1 MQNYSVKGNIVDIF
15 NRTIFKGEVFI
26 EAGKIVRMNEVRS
39 VPDVF
44 ILPGLID
51 AHVHI
56 ESSMLTPSRFAQM
69 VVPHGTIGVV
79 SDPHEIANVLGEGGV
94 HFMIEDGKSVPFK
107 FFFGAPSCV
116 PATPFEAS
124 GAELDSAAVEK
135 LLKNPDVY
143 FLSEMMNFPGVIH
156 NDSGVIGKIEAAK
169 AHGKKID
176 GHAPGLSGEALYRYV
191 AAGVETDHECA
202 SLAEAQE
209 KIALGMKI
217 QIREGSAARNFK
229 ALAPLLSLSPTSVM
243 LCTDDSHP
251 DEILNHGH
259 INRIIRL
266 GLKMNYNLFDLL
278 QACTINPVLHYNL
291 PVGLLRVGDA
301 ADFIVVDNLEQFNV
315 QQTYIN
321 GLCVFDIKQG
331 VLFSL
336 RPVNAINKFRTE
348 EISEGLLK
356 VVMPENKSKIKT
368 IVVEDGE
375 LLTGS
380 EVFEPKLLT
389 DREVKSDTNADI
401 LKLVVVNRY
410 NNKPPSV
417 GFVKN
422 VGLKQGAL
430 ASSVAHDSHNIV
442 AVGVDDQSLLKA
454 INTLI
459 KTSGGIVVVNNSS
472 VDVLEL
478 PVAGIMSLDDGETV
492 AKQYQNLN
500 KIAHSLGT
508 PLKAPFMTLSFLSLL
523 VIPSLKLGDR
533 GLFDVNSF
541 SFTSLFE

>member
-1 MQNYSVKGNIVDIF
+1 MNSYSIKGNVVDVF
-15 NRTIFKGEVFI
+15 NRNIYKGEVFV
-26 EAGKIVRMNEVRS
+26 EQGKIVRIKENSS

-56 ESSMLTPSRFAQM
+56 ESSMLIPSRFAQM

-79 SDPHEIANVLGEGGV
+79 SDPHEIANVLGEEGV
-94 HFMIEDGKSVPFK
+94 LFMIEDGKSVPFK

-116 PATPFEAS
+116 PATSFEAS

-135 LLKNPDVY
+135 LLNNPDIY

-156 NDSGVIGKIEAAK
+156 NDSGVIGKIEVAK
-169 AHGKKID
+169 ALNKKID
-176 GHAPGLSGEALYRYV
+176 GHAPGLSGEALMRYV
-191 AAGVETDHECA
+191 AAGIETDHECA
-202 SLAEAQE
+202 TLAEAQE

-229 ALAPLLSLSPTSVM
+229 ALAPLLPLSPNSVM

-266 GLKMNYNLFDLL
+266 GLKMGYNLFDLL
-278 QACTINPVLHYNL
+278 QACTINPALHYNL

-301 ADFIVVDNLEQFNV
+301 ADFIVVDSFEHFNV

-321 GLCVFDIKQG
+321 GVCVFDVGQG
-331 VLFSL
+331 VLFPL
-336 RPVNAINKFRTE
+336 RPVTAINKFRTE
-348 EISEGLLK
+348 EIFEGQLK
-356 VVMPENKSKIKT
+356 VVMPENKSKVKT

-380 EVFEPKLLT
+380 DGYEPKLAT
-389 DREVKSDTNADI
+389 NREVQSDTNADV

-410 NNKPPSV
+410 NNTPPSV

-422 VGLKQGAL
+422 IGLKQGAL

-442 AVGVDDQSLLKA
+442 AVGTDDQALLKA
-454 INTLI
+454 INALI
-459 KTSGGIVVVNNSS
+459 NTNGGIVAVNNSS

>member
-1 MQNYSVKGNIVDIF
+1 MKSYSVKGNIVDVF
-15 NRTIFKGEVFI
+15 NRAIFKGEIFV
-26 EAGKIVRMNEVRS
+26 EAGKIVGIHEANS

-56 ESSMLTPSRFAQM
+56 ESSMLTPSRFAKM

-79 SDPHEIANVLGEGGV
+79 SDPHEIANVLGEDGV
-94 HFMIEDGKSVPFK
+94 QFMIEDGKSVPFK

-135 LLKNPDVY
+135 LLKNPNVY

-156 NDSGVIGKIEAAK
+156 NDSGVVGKIEAAK
-169 AHGKKID
+169 AHSKKID
-176 GHAPGLSGEALYRYV
+176 GHAPGLSGEALKRYV
-191 AAGVETDHECA
+191 AAGIETDHECA

-209 KIALGMKI
+209 KIGLGMKI
-217 QIREGSAARNFK
+217 QIREGSAARNFI
-229 ALAPLLSLSPTSVM
+229 ALAPLLTLSPNSVM
-243 LCTDDSHP
+243 ICTDDSHP
-251 DEILNHGH
+251 DEILSHGH

-266 GLKMNYNLFDLL
+266 GLKMNYNIFDLL
-278 QACTINPVLHYNL
+278 QASTINPVLHYNL

-301 ADFIVVDNLEQFNV
+301 ADFIVVDNLERFNV
-315 QQTYIN
+315 QRTYIN
-321 GLCVFDIKQG
+321 GLCVFDATQG
-331 VLFSL
+331 VLFPL
-336 RPVNAINKFRTE
+336 RPITAINKFRTE
-348 EISEGLLK
+348 GISEEQLK
-356 VVMPENKSKIKT
+356 VILPEHKSKVKT

-380 EVFEPKLLT
+380 DVYEPILPT
-389 DREVKSDTNADI
+389 NREVISDTNADV

-410 NNKPPSV
+410 KNTPPSV

-422 VGLKQGAL
+422 LGLKQGAL

-442 AVGVDDQSLLKA
+442 AVGVDDHSLLKA

-459 KTSGGIVVVNNSS
+459 KTSGGIVAVNNTS

-478 PVAGIMSLDDGETV
+478 PVAGIMSIDDGETV

-500 KIAHSLGT
+500 KIAHSLGST
-508 PLKAPFMTLSFLSLL
+508 LKAPFMTLSFLSLL